1 MEINRV
7 DKIRVK
13 CDRVGGSIGTGSR
26 EQLLFG
32 YNPGKLPS
40 FKMNNNPFFLQQTNN
55 RLYIDDFF
63 GEILT
68 SPMSLLDMNSE
79 INFKT
84 EFFYTKL
91 N

>member
-40 FKMNNNPFFLQQTNN
+40 YKINNNPCFLQQTNN
-55 RLYIDDFF
+55 RFYIDDFF
-63 GEILT
+63 HWPVDFIGEILT
-68 SPMSLLDMNSE
+68 SPMSLL
-79 INFKT
+79 KY
-84 EFFYTKL
+84 EFSY
-91 N
+91 